1 MMLDFLHGF
10 LASHPTVS
18 TIVSCIGLLRIFFK
32 PLQLFIKETPF
43 TWDDKALGALEKSKV
58 YPIFRFLLDLGASVK
73 LPKGKS
79 EEEKH

>member
-1 MMLDFLHGF
+1 MIISVVEQFLM
-10 LASHPTVS
+10 SHPTVS
-18 TIVSCIGLLRIFFK
+18 TIVSCIGLMRIFFK

-43 TWDDKALGALEKSKV
+43 TWDDKALDALEKSKV

-79 EEEKH
+79 EDEKH